1 MGVEILFYLLDFSEV
16 NLIRDYNFSFDTLVD
31 LVVIVLLSITLLV
44 IIAAPVFMLCCWTIY
59 SIDYVK
65 NYRPKFSV
73 QKWFTGKS
81 DIKLSELSDLIWL
94 QYRITYSR
102 MVGFGFSI
110 IGYGIACTY
119 YLIQNFKRIE
129 EGLTEYF
136 SFPFTVVE
144 NLDEFK
150 SLSSTESIDDILF
163 PNEEVWVEM
172 IYVVVVSAIFFLAG
186 YLFASFLVDY
196 RLKKMKKSLSR
207 KIKKKG
213 SKEEIFILK

>member
-1 MGVEILFYLLDFSEV
+1 MGIEILFYLLEFSEV

-31 LVVIVLLSITLLV
+31 LVVIVLLSITLMV

-73 QKWFTGKS
+73 QKWFSGKS
-81 DIKLSELSDLIWL
+81 DIPLSELSDLIWMR
-94 QYRITYSR
+94 YRITYSR

-110 IGYGIACTY
+110 IGYGTACTY

-136 SFPFTVVE
+136 SFPFKVVE
-144 NLDEFK
+144 NLDGFQSFSGPEN
-150 SLSSTESIDDILF
+150 IDEVLF
-163 PNEEVWVEM
+163 PNEEIWAEM
-172 IYVVVVSAIFFLAG
+172 IYVVVISAIFFLAG
-186 YLFASFLVDY
+186 YVIASFLVDY
-196 RLKKMKKSLSR
+196 RLKKMKKSISR
-207 KIKKKG
+207 KIRKG
-213 SKEEIFILK
+213 SSKEEMFILK